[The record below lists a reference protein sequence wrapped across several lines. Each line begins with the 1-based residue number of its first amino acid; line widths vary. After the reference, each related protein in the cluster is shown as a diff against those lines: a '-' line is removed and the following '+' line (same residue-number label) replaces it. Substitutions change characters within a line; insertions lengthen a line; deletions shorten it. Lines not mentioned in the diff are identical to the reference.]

1 MTQDMKGKC
10 FHCLTLGFN
19 SLPSQS
25 SKGKS
30 KEVCNMA
37 KIPLEIGNSFHT
49 QDPPTKWLN
58 ELWVTHGP
66 KDIYLNF

>member
-1 MTQDMKGKC
+1 MTQGMKGKC

-30 KEVCNMA
+30 KEICNMA

-49 QDPPTKWLN
+49 QDPPTK
-58 ELWVTHGP
+58 
-66 KDIYLNF
+66 